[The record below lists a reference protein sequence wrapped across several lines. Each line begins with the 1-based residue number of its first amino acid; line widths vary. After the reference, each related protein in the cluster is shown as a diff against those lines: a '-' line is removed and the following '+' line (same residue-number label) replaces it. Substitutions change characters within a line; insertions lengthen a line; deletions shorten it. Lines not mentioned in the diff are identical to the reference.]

1 MKEKDSHIEE
11 VKKLLSEKLEIVSS
25 LEKDLANVRSEL
37 TERDRRINDMLQA
50 EVNSN
55 FLLQYQMSMTFHAL
69 DDVYSSDG

>member
-69 DDVYSSDG
+69 DNVYSSDG